1 VRAVGPHSHSVGD
14 EELVLKVARG
24 ELAQLGQLFDLYHLQ
39 VRRFLARLQVP
50 AGDLDDLVQLTFL
63 QVPRAA
69 TRFDP
74 QRSVKSWLF
83 GLATFVVK
91 RHRRSLARITRKIA
105 ALAREPSPGSQLTP
119 AELVGEMESAR
130 RADRALAALS
140 AKKREVFVMV
150 VLEKLPGEAVAH
162 ALGIP
167 EGTVWTRLHHA
178 RRELQE
184 LLRED
189 EP

>member
-1 VRAVGPHSHSVGD
+1 VGD
-14 EELVLKVARG
+14 EELVMQVARG
-24 ELAQLGQLFDLYHLQ
+24 ELAQLGELFDIYHLP

-69 TRFDP
+69 PRFDP
-74 QRSVKSWLF
+74 QRSVKGWLF
-83 GLATFVVK
+83 GLATFIVK
-91 RHRRSLARITRKIA
+91 RHRRSLARITRKVL
-105 ALAREPSPGSQLTP
+105 ALSREPIHATPPTP
-119 AELVGEMESAR
+119 AEIVGEVESAR

-150 VLEKLPGEAVAH
+150 VLEKLPGEAVAQ

-167 EGTVWTRLHHA
+167 VGTVWTRLHHA
-178 RRELQE
+178 RRELQAV
-184 LLRED
+184 LKED